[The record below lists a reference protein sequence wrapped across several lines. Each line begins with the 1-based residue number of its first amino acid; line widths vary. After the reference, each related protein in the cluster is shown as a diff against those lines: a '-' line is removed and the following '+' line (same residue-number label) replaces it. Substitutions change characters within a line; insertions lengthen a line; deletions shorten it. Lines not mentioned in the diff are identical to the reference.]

1 MFSIILTFHYFFM
14 NKFKKNSTYSFVT
27 LYNSSLLLLINWM
40 HPWLIKALLIPN
52 VWTILYITA
61 FTVNECLHFCSNL
74 LHSFKFR
81 NWTLHSHGTMT
92 TFLTLPLIAPQ
103 AWETMR
109 GVTRSPPTDSRPHT
123 VFLLL
128 FLVFFFW
135 LPSTLPRAHR
145 PQPGPFHIFE

>member
-61 FTVNECLHFCSNL
+61 FTVNECLTLQFATFIQIQELNS
-74 LHSFKFR
+74 SFSWHHD
-81 NWTLHSHGTMT
+81 NI
-92 TFLTLPLIAPQ
+92 PN
-103 AWETMR
+103 
-109 GVTRSPPTDSRPHT
+109 SPPWLHHKPKRLWEVWLD
-123 VFLLL
+123 LLL
-128 FLVFFFW
+128 LTQGHTQFFSYFFSFFFW